1 MSARNDKFRE
11 QLSAY
16 LDGELSEAEAAAVA
30 RAVEADSQL
39 ARELDRLR
47 AVKELVAALPRQ
59 SAPAE
64 LASRV
69 LARAEREGRFA
80 ARAPWGVRLARLA
93 AAALVLIAVGLGVT
107 MVCYLAGPPRPGQP
121 DIAAVTDEPQ
131 PPVVAVAGVRAV
143 DRHLAA
149 IEAGDMPVVQ
159 LNAGNR
165 VLAEQE
171 LEEMFSRNK
180 ILHVAKVR
188 PKAALADAPEVAN
201 FYDRTQ
207 TGLNQTRYTVVMDTK
222 RLRRIVGEL
231 NALRAS
237 HDIAV
242 IPMSRQ
248 LEFDRAGRGLALRR
262 GRDRKVKDEGDV
274 AHLHY
279 ASARITSRARGPAAE
294 PMAEPK
300 PPLGNGKKTG
310 PEVAPATTRPAAKPL
325 PPARPTPT
333 TAPLDYRQFVQDAKL
348 RGDRLAT
355 VDFNELVIIVNGAIE
370 AIDAAEAAPA
380 GE

>member
-1 MSARNDKFRE
+1 MSDRNDKFRE

-30 RAVEADSQL
+30 RAVEADPQL

-59 SAPAE
+59 PAPAE

-69 LARAEREGRFA
+69 LAQAGREGRFA

-93 AAALVLIAVGLGVT
+93 AAAVVVIAVGLGVT
-107 MVCYLAGPPRPGQP
+107 MVCYLARPPRPGQP
-121 DIAAVTDEPQ
+121 EIAAVTDKPEPS
-131 PPVVAVAGVRAV
+131 VVAVAGRPVAV
-143 DRHLAA
+143 KELVA
-149 IEAGDMPVVQ
+149 IDPEDMPVVQ
-159 LNAGNR
+159 LNADNR

-180 ILHVAKVR
+180 IVHVAKAR
-188 PKAALADAPEVAN
+188 AKAAPAGAPEVAN

-207 TGLNQTRYTVVMDTK
+207 TGLNQTRYTVVMDIK
-222 RLRRIVGEL
+222 RLRRIVREL

-237 HDIAV
+237 HDIGV
-242 IPMSRQ
+242 VPMSRQ
-248 LEFDRAGRGLALRR
+248 LEFGRAGRELAVRR
-262 GRDRKVKDEGDV
+262 GSDRKVKDEGDV
-274 AHLHY
+274 AHWHY
-279 ASARITSRARGPAAE
+279 ASARIASRTRGPV
-294 PMAEPK
+294 AEPK
-300 PPLGNGKKTG
+300 PSPAKRTV
-310 PEVAPATTRPAAKPL
+310 PEVAPATTRPATKAPG
-325 PPARPTPT
+325 PARPTPT
-333 TAPLDYRQFVQDAKL
+333 TAPLDYRQFVQDVRL

-355 VDFNELVIIVNGAIE
+355 LGFNELVIFVNGAIE
-370 AIDAAEAAPA
+370 AAEAAPA